1 MFFYFFR
8 KRNSRKVRND
18 QYEDAIYFHE
28 SLTDEELQRI
38 IGMIV
43 MRMKEISVSIKE
55 EVVKWDEQS
64 ES

>member
-1 MFFYFFR
+1 M
-8 KRNSRKVRND
+8 RND